1 MSTPVPV
8 LLDEL
13 VDLIDEAGLRVTIDP
28 RNVNPPAVWISP
40 RQITHD
46 ILAGGGTLTVDL
58 WLIAPDNGTPA
69 AMKILSEM
77 LTAVLSVVDP
87 DAPTSLAE
95 SLALPDTPAPLPA
108 WRVTTE
114 LETC

>member
-1 MSTPVPV
+1 MSTPLPV

-40 RQITHD
+40 RQIAHD
-46 ILAGGGTLTVDL
+46 LLAGGTVTVDL

-69 AMKILSEM
+69 ALKVLSEM
-77 LTAVLSVVDP
+77 LDVVLSVVDP

-108 WRVTTE
+108 FRVTTE